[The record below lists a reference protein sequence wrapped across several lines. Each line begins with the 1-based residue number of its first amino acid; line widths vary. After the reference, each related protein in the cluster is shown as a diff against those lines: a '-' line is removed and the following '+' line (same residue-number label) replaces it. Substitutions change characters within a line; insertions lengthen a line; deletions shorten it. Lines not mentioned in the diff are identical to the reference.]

1 MFASFV
7 NPIWKN
13 NSTIG
18 RTEIVF
24 LNWKEYFFLCENQ
37 RCACFKY
44 SHAIAPQKSFHSK
57 KQTNSV
63 ANSYGCS
70 REYEKCILEKKY
82 TNLFLGRCVVLTKL
96 NWLQSPC
103 RVILPAVFAPAVFK
117 TCSLFCTVHEMIASG
132 VMVAWPAS
140 STVDLQASP
149 LLFQPG
155 LDHHMKGSLTAEL
168 LNGRLA
174 PENQGPNHPEM
185 V

>member
-1 MFASFV
+1 LNLKLHFFSKNIFASFV

-44 SHAIAPQKSFHSK
+44 SHSIAPQKSFHSK

-82 TNLFLGRCVVLTKL
+82 TNVFL
-96 NWLQSPC
+96 S
-103 RVILPAVFAPAVFK
+103 VFAPAVFK
-117 TCSLFCTVHEMIASG
+117 TCSLFCSVHEMIASG

-155 LDHHMKGSLTAEL
+155 LDHHIKG
-168 LNGRLA
+168 
-174 PENQGPNHPEM
+174 
-185 V
+185 